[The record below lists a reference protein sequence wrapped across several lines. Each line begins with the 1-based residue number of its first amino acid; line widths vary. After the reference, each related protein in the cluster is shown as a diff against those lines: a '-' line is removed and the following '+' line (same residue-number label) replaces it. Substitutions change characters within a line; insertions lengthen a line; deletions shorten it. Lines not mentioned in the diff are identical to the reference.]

1 MKVKRFTTDNPRR
14 REKVKYSL
22 LDLSQK
28 DFETLCRALEA
39 VKDTDTEAARMLETF
54 GSLANVPA
62 MEIDEKQFDELRAA
76 LGEAKL

>member
-39 VKDTDTEAARMLETF
+39 VKNTDPQAARMLETF
-54 GSLANVPA
+54 GNLANVPE
-62 MEIDEKQFDELRAA
+62 MEFDEKQFADLRAEFER
-76 LGEAKL
+76 GT

>member
-28 DFETLCRALEA
+28 DFETICRALDA
-39 VKDTDTEAARMLETF
+39 VRYTDDEAAKMFETF
-54 GSLANVPA
+54 GKLATVPE
-62 MEIDEKQFDELRAA
+62 MEFDESAFDELRAT
-76 LGEAKL
+76 LQEADI